1 MILIS
6 AKALI
11 ATDLTD
17 RETIEASK
25 LEPGMVLDSPD
36 GDAIVKSVTVNT
48 GYYHILMAAKGDDVY
63 SVPVDRSQICIC
75 LGNGS
80 MTNIRRMPSLAE
92 IQLEEGTGRYFG
104 HGVSENMEPMI
115 MLEIENGSAI
125 YAAAPDSPGFIC
137 LR

>member
-6 AKALI
+6 AKTLI
-11 ATDLTD
+11 ATDLTG

-36 GDAIVKSVTVNT
+36 GDAIVKSASTT
-48 GYYHILMAAKGDDVY
+48 MGYYHVLMAGKGDDVY
-63 SVPVDRSQICIC
+63 SVLVDRSQICIC

-80 MTNIRRMPSLAE
+80 MTNIRRMPLLAE
-92 IQLEEGTGRYFG
+92 IQLEEGTGTYLG

-115 MLEIENGSAI
+115 MIEIEGGSAI